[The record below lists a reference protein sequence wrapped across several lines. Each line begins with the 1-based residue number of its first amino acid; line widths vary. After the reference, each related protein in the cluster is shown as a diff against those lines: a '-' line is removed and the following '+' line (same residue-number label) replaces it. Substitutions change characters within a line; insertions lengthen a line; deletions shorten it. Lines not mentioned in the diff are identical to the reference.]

1 MEPFDL
7 AVVGG
12 GAAGFMTAITAA
24 ENGVKRII
32 ILEGTSKLMEKV
44 RISGGGRCNVT
55 NATWIPNELI
65 ENYPRGGIQLLESFN
80 RFAAGDV
87 YDWFEKKGLKLK
99 IEEDLRVFPV
109 SNSSS
114 DVIDCLRKSALSK
127 NVEILTKFFVKEISK
142 TPDNIF
148 NIFSLKKAKVTSKN
162 IILSTGGNPS
172 GYKLAQNL
180 GHNIVKPVPSLFTFS
195 TKEPNLDECSGVS
208 IKGIDIE
215 IKLNNKNF
223 QNRGDLLITHWGF
236 SGPAVLKL
244 SSIAARELY
253 SQKYKFNLI
262 IKWSALSYEELKEKV
277 KYLRLNKGKVNLI
290 NSRPVPLLTKRLW
303 IFLLNKIEIDKEKK
317 WADLLAVE
325 REKIIN
331 ILMTKVFDLR
341 FVNTICFPTKRNQ
354 EQIKELSKITDLMII
369 IGSFTSANSKR
380 LTELSL
386 ERNKKTHQVT
396 NATEIDSKWFTNDL
410 NSVGISAGASTP
422 DWIIE
427 SVVKKIREITNTYEE
442 EIIYDKRDF
451 QS

>member
-148 NIFSLKKAKVTSKN
+148 NIFSLKKAKVASKN
-162 IILSTGGNPS
+162 IILFTPFSAAVIAVIKPAAPPPTTAKSKGS
-172 GYKLAQNL
+172 KNL
-180 GHNIVKPVPSLFTFS
+180 
-195 TKEPNLDECSGVS
+195 
-208 IKGIDIE
+208 
-215 IKLNNKNF
+215 
-223 QNRGDLLITHWGF
+223 
-236 SGPAVLKL
+236 
-244 SSIAARELY
+244 
-253 SQKYKFNLI
+253 
-262 IKWSALSYEELKEKV
+262 
-277 KYLRLNKGKVNLI
+277 
-290 NSRPVPLLTKRLW
+290 
-303 IFLLNKIEIDKEKK
+303 LLNMLQSD
-317 WADLLAVE
+317 
-325 REKIIN
+325 N
-331 ILMTKVFDLR
+331 S
-341 FVNTICFPTKRNQ
+341 
-354 EQIKELSKITDLMII
+354 KELQRKITP
-369 IGSFTSANSKR
+369 
-380 LTELSL
+380 
-386 ERNKKTHQVT
+386 KTIK
-396 NATEIDSKWFTNDL
+396 NE
-410 NSVGISAGASTP
+410 
-422 DWIIE
+422 
-427 SVVKKIREITNTYEE
+427 
-442 EIIYDKRDF
+442 
-451 QS
+451 